1 LPLLFNFAL
10 GYVIKKVEE
19 NKAVLELNETHQLL
33 VYADDVKCIRWK
45 YKYHKEKCKYSVR
58 G

>member
-1 LPLLFNFAL
+1 LLFNFAL